1 MLLLVKYL
9 TLKRREWKQSY
20 QLTPSSLVLTS
31 CHHMELERAP
41 GQYLFPKQPFP
52 VVWICKYGCSGM
64 ESPPI
69 TSTPSPPFHPEERD
83 WQASGQVLHS
93 LFLLTGFVLESI
105 LGVMGRKIELDFFKG
120 LANEF
125 IHERLQGLSFPSN
138 TSTGFMN
145 QYSPMTFA
153 RKNKLL
159 LSCCFSAF
167 LHILA
172 MYWPFRISDHLLH

>member
-64 ESPPI
+64 ESSPI

-93 LFLLTGFVLESI
+93 LFPLTGFVLESI

-145 QYSPMTFA
+145 QYSPMTLA
-153 RKNKLL
+153 RKNKML